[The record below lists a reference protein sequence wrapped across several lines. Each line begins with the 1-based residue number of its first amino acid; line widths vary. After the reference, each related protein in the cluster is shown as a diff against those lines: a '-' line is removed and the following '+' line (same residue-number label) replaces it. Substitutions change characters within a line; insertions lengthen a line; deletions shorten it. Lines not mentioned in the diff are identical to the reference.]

1 MICPRCQGRLV
12 SESVRGVTID
22 RCSGC
27 SGIWLDDGEI
37 VQLLKSFSAQQPIG
51 NLKTLLEQRFAGIP
65 VPERTSVELCP
76 KCQTAM
82 NPVNYDYNSG
92 VVIDQ
97 CPRHHGLWLDRGE
110 LERLTQYDS
119 AAEID
124 AQSKISKI
132 QLQLDALKESSG
144 KSVSQGTDSSFL
156 AALARMLIGA

>member
-1 MICPRCQGRLV
+1 MICPRCQGRFV

-51 NLKTLLEQRFAGIP
+51 NLKTLLEHRFAGIP

-110 LERLTQYDS
+110 LERLIKHNA

-124 AQSKISKI
+124 AQQKMTLI
-132 QLQLDALKESSG
+132 QQRLNALNQSQES
-144 KSVSQGTDSSFL
+144 TDSLGVESSFL
-156 AALARMLIGA
+156 AALSKILRGD